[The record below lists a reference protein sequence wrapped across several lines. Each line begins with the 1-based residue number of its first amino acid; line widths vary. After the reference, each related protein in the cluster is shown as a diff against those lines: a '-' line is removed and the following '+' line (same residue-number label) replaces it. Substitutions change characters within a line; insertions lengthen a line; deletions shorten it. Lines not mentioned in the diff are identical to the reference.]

1 VDVVIE
7 AAAVMRGEKPIE
19 DTPLKMPKDG
29 RIWGSKCPRPTADQ
43 KVAGTLKFG
52 QDLGLEMPG
61 DGMVDPVTL
70 GTSVDWRFTT
80 DDAHTKLKRLCPK
93 V

>member
-1 VDVVIE
+1 VEVVLE
-7 AAAVMRGEKPIE
+7 AVAVMFGEKPIE

-29 RIWGSKCPRPTADQ
+29 RISGSKCPRPTAEQ
-43 KVAGTLKFG
+43 KVAGMLKFG
-52 QDLGLEMPG
+52 QDLGLEMPD

-80 DDAHTKLKRLCPK
+80 NDACTKLTRLYPK